1 MASSPVRKPRPVP
14 ALNFERAWWGAG
26 FQRIAGVDEAGRGAL
41 AGPLVAAAVIL
52 PRDETVIARDLAGLD
67 DSKVLSVTS
76 RERLFAVLSEMATA
90 IGVGVVQ
97 PEELDEFGLTAANRI
112 AMERAV
118 WNLPV
123 EADALFIDA
132 FTLDSGLPQ
141 HCLIDGDALCLS
153 ISAASVVAKVTRDR
167 IMLEAH
173 AADARFGFDRH
184 KGYGAPAHLD
194 ALATHGPCRIHRR
207 SFAPVARCG
216 R

>member
-1 MASSPVRKPRPVP
+1 MASTLIRKPRPVP
-14 ALNFERAWWGAG
+14 ALDFEKAWWGAG

-52 PRDETVIARDLAGLD
+52 PRDESVIARELAGLD
-67 DSKVLSVTS
+67 DSKVLSAVN
-76 RERLFAVLSEMATA
+76 RERLFDVLNEVAIA
-90 IGVGVVQ
+90 IGVGIVA
-97 PEELDEFGLTAANRI
+97 PDELDELRLTAANRI

-123 EADALFIDA
+123 DADALLIDA
-132 FTLDSGLPQ
+132 FMLDSDLPQ

-153 ISAASVVAKVTRDR
+153 ISAASVIAKVTRDR
-167 IMLEAH
+167 IMVEAH
-173 AADARFGFDRH
+173 AVDARFGFDRH

-194 ALATHGPCRIHRR
+194 ALERHGPCAMHRR

>member
-1 MASSPVRKPRPVP
+1 MTSALIRKPRPVP
-14 ALNFERAWWGAG
+14 ALNFEQAWWGAG
-26 FQRIAGVDEAGRGAL
+26 FQCIAGVDEAGRGAL

-52 PRDETVIARDLAGLD
+52 PRDESVIARDLAGLD
-67 DSKVLSVTS
+67 DSKVLTAAT
-76 RERLFAVLSEMATA
+76 RDRLFHVLHEVAIA
-90 IGVGVVQ
+90 IGVGMV
-97 PEELDEFGLTAANRI
+97 PPDELDELGLTAANRI

-132 FTLDSGLPQ
+132 FMLDSDLPQ
-141 HCLIDGDALCLS
+141 HCLIDGDALCPS
-153 ISAASVVAKVTRDR
+153 ISAASVIAKVTRDR
-167 IMLEAH
+167 IMIAAH

-184 KGYGAPAHLD
+184 KGYGAPAHLE
-194 ALATHGPCRIHRR
+194 ALERHGPCAIHRR